1 MIITTLLHPNQEGVK
16 IIKPIDLAV
25 EQYFSEPT
33 QPLHRQYLATRSFLF
48 EGNSAEIVAAKY
60 GYTVNTVYTLARN
73 FKIRLTNGMKQDED
87 PFFQILKPG
96 RKRANRDDELTESIL
111 GLRKKYLSIPD
122 IKILLDGKGYNVS
135 EGFIYTVCDENGFA
149 RLPKRSKDQRQELMN
164 SSGYADV
171 LQAPISEMFAF
182 SNLERFASKGVGVLC
197 FLPIIKAYGIDQ
209 AIEESS
215 YPGTGQIQKLN
226 SILAFLALKLSNVKR
241 YGQDDGWCM
250 DRGLGMFAGLNVL
263 PKTTWYSS
271 YSAAIE
277 RKDNVAFLKSI
288 NRIFADHGLLSDT
301 ANLDFTAIP
310 YWGDPDTFENNW
322 SGKRSKALI
331 SIQAALAQDPDSG
344 LLCYGDTTI
353 KHDTQNN
360 VILEFLDFYRE
371 GTGQKINYVVFDS
384 KFTTLG
390 NLGRINK
397 KGIKFITI
405 QRKGKTLNEKIQKI
419 PLSQWH
425 SIKVEKANHKSRSVL
440 YSEST
445 TTNLRYGEGELRQ
458 IFIKGSGLNPA
469 TILTNDANTKAKD
482 LIRKYAKRW
491 LVETGIAEMIDFFHL
506 NRNNSG
512 IVIKVDFDL
521 TMTILAHNLYR
532 LLAAQLPGYSHSRA
546 QTLFD
551 SFIDNYGDIVV
562 SEELI
567 TIKMNRKRCLP
578 LLRESIPE
586 LDAPYPW
593 LGNKKLAF
601 VANSHT

>member
-1 MIITTLLHPNQEGVK
+1 MRCL
-16 IIKPIDLAV
+16 
-25 EQYFSEPT
+25 EQ
-33 QPLHRQYLATRSFLF
+33 
-48 EGNSAEIVAAKY
+48 K
-60 GYTVNTVYTLARN
+60 
-73 FKIRLTNGMKQDED
+73 ED

-96 RKRANRDDELTESIL
+96 RKKSKRDDELVETIL
-111 GLRKKYLSIPD
+111 SLRKKQLSIPD

-135 EGFIYTVCDENGFA
+135 VGFIYNICDEDGFA
-149 RLPKRSKDQRQELMN
+149 RLPKRSKNDRQELMG

-171 LQAPISEMFAF
+171 LQAPVSEMCPF
-182 SNLERFASKGVGVLC
+182 SQQEQFASKGVGVLC
-197 FLPIIKAYGIDQ
+197 FLPFIKAYGIDK

-226 SILAFLALKLSNVKR
+226 SILAFLALKLSNVQR

-263 PKTTWYSS
+263 PKTTWYSA

-277 RKDNVAFLKSI
+277 RKNNVAFLKSL
-288 NRIFADHGLLSDT
+288 NQIFSDNGFLSDT

-310 YWGDPDTFENNW
+310 YWGDGDSFENNW

-344 LLCYGDTTI
+344 ILCYGDTTVM
-353 KHDTQNN
+353 HDNQDN

-371 GTGQKINYVVFDS
+371 GTGRKINYVVFDS
-384 KFTTLG
+384 KFTTLE

-405 QRKGKTLNEKIQKI
+405 QRRSKKLNEKIQEI
-419 PLSQWH
+419 RQSQWYT
-425 SIKVEKANHKSRSVL
+425 IKIEKSNHKSRTVI

-445 TTNLRYGEGELRQ
+445 TINTHYGEGSLRQ
-458 IFIKGSGLNPA
+458 IFIKGNGIKPA
-469 TILTNDANTKAKD
+469 TIISNDFDSKVGD
-482 LIRKYAKRW
+482 LIRKYARRW
-491 LVETGIAEMIDFFHL
+491 LIETDISEQIHFFHL
-506 NRNNSG
+506 NRNSSG

-532 LLAAQLPGYSHSRA
+532 ILASKLPGYSHCRA

-562 SEELI
+562 GKEEI
-567 TIKMNRKRCLP
+567 TVKMNRKRSLP

-586 LDAPYPW
+586 LEVPYPW
-593 LGNKKLAF
+593 LGGKKLVF
-601 VANSHT
+601 TANSHT